1 MRLGAD
7 DDSPGRPKREAR
19 TTCSKAAVM
28 PKSGG
33 GVHQLIDRWLHERQQ
48 LVQAFDALSGIQAP
62 APNAEELQHFCQLLL
77 DYVSAGH
84 FEVYEQLTAEG
95 KAFGDQRGLE
105 LAKQIFPGWKP
116 SPNPR

>member
-1 MRLGAD
+1 M
-7 DDSPGRPKREAR
+7 
-19 TTCSKAAVM
+19 
-28 PKSGG
+28 
-33 GVHQLIDRWLHERQQ
+33 HQLIDRWLHERQQ

-95 KAFGDQRGLE
+95 RPSAISVAWSWPSRSSPAGSHHRIRAELQRSLRQRR
-105 LAKQIFPGWKP
+105 LP
-116 SPNPR
+116 

>member
-1 MRLGAD
+1 
-7 DDSPGRPKREAR
+7 
-19 TTCSKAAVM
+19 M

-77 DYVSAGH
+77 DYASAGH